1 MEKGEEK
8 GGKEKSGSV
17 LLKSLF
23 CGGMAGMAS
32 KSFVA
37 PLDRVKILL
46 QTQNSAYKN
55 KGVVSALGIQ
65 YSINPNESCKIF
77 FIFRFR
83 QINMMILHNSDN

>member
-1 MEKGEEK
+1 MLKFSPSKISEECASKMEKGEER
-8 GGKEKSGSV
+8 GGKEKSGLV

-65 YSINPNESCKIF
+65 YTT
-77 FIFRFR
+77 
-83 QINMMILHNSDN
+83 

>member
-1 MEKGEEK
+1 MEKGEDR
-8 GGKEKSGSV
+8 GGQEKSGLV

-65 YSINPNESCKIF
+65 YTT
-77 FIFRFR
+77 
-83 QINMMILHNSDN
+83 